1 MAVTFI
7 DDIDVKGKRVF
18 VRADFNVPLDG
29 AQNIAD
35 DTRIRAT
42 LPTLQHILDSGGAL
56 IIASHLGR
64 PKGSP
69 DPGLSLRPVADR
81 LSDLLGKPVLFA
93 EDCIGEDAG
102 RKAEGLKPGQI
113 LLLENL
119 RFHSEEKNND
129 ESFARQLAAAADVY
143 INDAFAVSHRAHA
156 SVEAITRAVPV
167 CAAGFLVKKEVTS
180 FEKAMKSPA
189 RPLAA
194 VIGGAKV
201 SGKLEVLENI
211 ISRVNSLLIGG
222 GMAYTFL
229 KAQGKNVGN
238 SMLEEDLIDT
248 AASVM
253 KKAEQNNVQLLLPAD
268 CVIAEELKSG
278 VTTKIVTVDD
288 IPNGWMGLDIGPD
301 TIQRF
306 SDVIAQAK
314 TIVWNGPMGVF
325 EIEEFSQGT
334 FKIAQAIA
342 GSDAMSVVGGGDT
355 AAALHQ
361 SGCEGG
367 VSFESTAGGAF
378 MEMME
383 GKTLPG
389 IAALER

>member
-18 VRADFNVPLDG
+18 VRADFNVPLDDSK
-29 AQNIAD
+29 NIAD
-35 DTRIRAT
+35 DIRIRAT
-42 LPTLQHILDSGGAL
+42 LPTLQHILKNGGAL

-156 SVEAITRAVPV
+156 SVEAITRVVPV

-325 EIEEFSQGT
+325 EIKEFSKGT
-334 FKIAQAIA
+334 FSIAQAIA
-342 GSDAMSVVGGGDT
+342 DADAMSVVGGGDT
-355 AAALHQ
+355 ASALHQ
-361 SGCEGG
+361 AGCEGG